1 MAIKYFAWHSNRI
14 YKEVKAILDK
24 KYSSWYGLTDLQI
37 MNRVRNIRK
46 EVAAVDIHYAS
57 EQPHIGMMKDLDD
70 WFMQVNYTVA
80 NRKTY
85 KLNRITV
92 YGNPYLFGLLKG
104 SVHLHL
110 DAIFFCCPKG
120 YEQMLVVMVFDEWT
134 ETYVDVLYILMSG
147 K

>member
-1 MAIKYFAWHSNRI
+1 
-14 YKEVKAILDK
+14 
-24 KYSSWYGLTDLQI
+24 
-37 MNRVRNIRK
+37 
-46 EVAAVDIHYAS
+46 
-57 EQPHIGMMKDLDD
+57 MMKDSDD

-80 NRKTY
+80 DRKTH

-110 DAIFFCCPKG
+110 DTTFRCCPKG
-120 YEQMLVVMVFDEWT
+120 YEQMLVVIVFDEWT
-134 ETYVDVLYILMSG
+134 ETYMDVLYILMSG